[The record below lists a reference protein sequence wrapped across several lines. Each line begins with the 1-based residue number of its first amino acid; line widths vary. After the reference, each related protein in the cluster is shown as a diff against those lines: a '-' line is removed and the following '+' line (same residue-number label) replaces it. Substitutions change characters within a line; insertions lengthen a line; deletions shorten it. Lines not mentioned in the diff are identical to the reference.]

1 MPSMNVSLT
10 PELMQLVQRKVA
22 SGMYNNAS
30 GFVREAI
37 RNIDTNEQ
45 LLYELKLAK
54 LKESLQSGIDDAEKG
69 VFADYSL
76 DGLMQDIDLI
86 RKDQERAAIIA
97 NMQARVTEGIHSGV
111 GNNSMDELKD
121 IARKRVLGS

>member
-1 MPSMNVSLT
+1 MNVSLT

-30 GFVREAI
+30 EFVREAI

-54 LKESLQSGIDDAEKG
+54 LKERLQPAINDAEKG
-69 VFADYSL
+69 VFVDYSL
-76 DGLMQDIDLI
+76 DSLMQEM
-86 RKDQERAAIIA
+86 DQAHAD
-97 NMQARVTEGIHSGV
+97 G
-111 GNNSMDELKD
+111 
-121 IARKRVLGS
+121 

>member
-10 PELMQLVQRKVA
+10 SELMQLVQRKVA

-30 GFVREAI
+30 EFVREAI

-54 LKESLQSGIDDAEKG
+54 LKEILQPAIDDAEKG
-69 VFADYSL
+69 IFADYSF
-76 DGLMQDIDLI
+76 DQLMQDVDH
-86 RKDQERAAIIA
+86 EA
-97 NMQARVTEGIHSGV
+97 S
-111 GNNSMDELKD
+111 
-121 IARKRVLGS
+121 

>member
-1 MPSMNVSLT
+1 MNVSLT

-30 GFVREAI
+30 EFVREAI

-54 LKESLQSGIDDAEKG
+54 LKEMLQPGIDDAEKG
-69 VFADYSL
+69 VFADYSF
-76 DGLMQDIDLI
+76 DTLM
-86 RKDQERAAIIA
+86 R
-97 NMQARVTEGIHSGV
+97 G
-111 GNNSMDELKD
+111 MDNE
-121 IARKRVLGS
+121 SH